1 MVHLADACTIEY
13 RRCPITVPA
22 PRLCD
27 GCSLSHRVDPPIF
40 GVMFTIVPRWLL
52 RSSLLLT
59 LLAGPG
65 MAAELY
71 SYAAVRSDGTLVINN
86 TVVHLYGIHIPD
98 TGRTC
103 SALSGKVV
111 CGTRGVLALEAKV
124 DRFVKCEVIDTFADG
139 SVEGWCRINASAFS
153 EGDDLSAYLLEE
165 GWAVAFPRA
174 PIDYHTKE
182 KIARSRGI
190 GVWGTPADIITRQN

>member
-1 MVHLADACTIEY
+1 MSTGA
-13 RRCPITVPA
+13 
-22 PRLCD
+22 
-27 GCSLSHRVDPPIF
+27 DPPIF
-40 GVMFTIVPRWLL
+40 DGMLTVIAKWLVQ
-52 RSSLLLT
+52 SSLILL
-59 LLAGPG
+59 LLVQPG
-65 MAAELY
+65 LAAELY

-124 DRFVKCEVIDTFADG
+124 DRFVKCEVISTYEDG
-139 SVEGWCRINASAFS
+139 SVEGWCRINASTFRD
-153 EGDDLSAYLLEE
+153 GDDLGAYLLEQ
-165 GWAVAFPRA
+165 GWAVALPQA

-190 GVWGTPADIITRQN
+190 GVWGTPADIVTRRQ

>member
-1 MVHLADACTIEY
+1 MPQPVEI
-13 RRCPITVPA
+13 
-22 PRLCD
+22 
-27 GCSLSHRVDPPIF
+27 CSLGTGAGLRLSTGCDPPIF
-40 GVMFTIVPRWLL
+40 NGMLTFTVRCLVQ
-52 RSSLLLT
+52 SSLALILLVQ
-59 LLAGPG
+59 PG
-65 MAAELY
+65 LAAELY

-86 TVVHLYGIHIPD
+86 TVVHLYGIHIPE

-124 DRFVKCEVIDTFADG
+124 DRFVKCEVISTYEDG
-139 SVEGWCRINASAFS
+139 SVEGWCRINASTFRD
-153 EGDDLSAYLLEE
+153 GDDLSAYLLEE
-165 GWAVAFPRA
+165 GWAVAFPGA

-190 GVWGTPADIITRQN
+190 GVWGTPADIVIRRQ

>member
-1 MVHLADACTIEY
+1 MRPVVL
-13 RRCPITVPA
+13 RCF
-22 PRLCD
+22 LQ
-27 GCSLSHRVDPPIF
+27 
-40 GVMFTIVPRWLL
+40 
-52 RSSLLLT
+52 SLLL
-59 LLAGPG
+59 LVLFAGPVA
-65 MAAELY
+65 AAELY
-71 SYAAVRSDGTLVINN
+71 SYAAVRSDGTLVIKN

-124 DRFVKCEVIDTFADG
+124 DRFVKCEVISTYEDG
-139 SVEGWCRINASAFS
+139 SVEGWCRINASTFRD
-153 EGDDLSAYLLEE
+153 GDDLGAYLLEE
-165 GWAVAFPRA
+165 GWAVALPQA

-190 GVWGTPADIITRQN
+190 GVWGTPADIVTRRQ